1 MKTISIAAL
10 SAILLLMA
18 PAAWAGGM
26 GRLREGSYMNGRMM
40 DGGSQW
46 RHASPMQLETFA
58 RQAHERWQY
67 DEAYRC
73 LHQAIDTQQ
82 AALNRELNRRDP
94 DLYKVE
100 ELHHDLGELRAE
112 LAHAAHWFD
121 LLKQEE
127 AGRYPGAPYSNA
139 G

>member
-1 MKTISIAAL
+1 MKTILIAAL
-10 SAILLLMA
+10 SAILLLVA
-18 PAAWAGGM
+18 PAAWAGGPDRP
-26 GRLREGSYMNGRMM
+26 GEGGYMNGRTM

-58 RQAHERWQY
+58 REAHERRQY
-67 DEAYRC
+67 EEAYRH
-73 LHQAIDTQQ
+73 LRQAIDTKQ

-94 DLYKVE
+94 DLYKIE
-100 ELHHDLGELRAE
+100 GLHHDLGELGVE
-112 LAHAAHWFD
+112 LAHAERWFD

-127 AGRYPGAPYSNA
+127 AGRHPGAPYSNA